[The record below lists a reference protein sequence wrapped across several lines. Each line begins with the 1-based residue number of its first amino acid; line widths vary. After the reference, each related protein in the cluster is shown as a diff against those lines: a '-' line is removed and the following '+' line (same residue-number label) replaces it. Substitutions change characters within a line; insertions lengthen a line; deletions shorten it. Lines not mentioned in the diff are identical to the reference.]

1 MTGPKLGIS
10 LRSKSRDANDFLK
23 RVEEVSKFNP
33 FSIELMGF
41 AQDLM
46 INGKIVEQRL
56 EKIQNILKNFSGHIS
71 LHGPMVVN
79 FLDKKENL
87 NHYEILC
94 KAYID
99 LAHKLGVK
107 KLIIHTGFCDIDDSK
122 NLNKK
127 YMIQRDYLKK
137 VGDYAAKKNL
147 LIYLENIFPFS
158 ELLHTALPSKLSDE
172 INLMDHEYIRACFD
186 VSHAYLCCAAFKSDF
201 MTNAIDLGGNSD
213 HWHVHDSFGKLN
225 FINSYLTKS
234 EALALG
240 DGDLHLPVGDGNIP
254 WKKVIS
260 NTKLPSDVVFNIEL
274 NPEFWLDLEK
284 CVNNTLKLIE
294 FSKIFK

>member
-1 MTGPKLGIS
+1 MSGPKLGIS

-41 AQDLM
+41 AQDLI
-46 INGKIVEQRL
+46 INGKIVQQRL
-56 EKIQNILKNFSGHIS
+56 EEIKNILKNFSGEIS

-87 NHYEILC
+87 NHYETLC

-99 LAHKLGVK
+99 VSYKLGVK
-107 KLIIHTGFCDIDDSK
+107 KLIIHTGYCDIDDSLG
-122 NLNKK
+122 LNER
-127 YMIQRDYLKK
+127 YLLQRDYLKRI
-137 VGDYAAKKNL
+137 GDYAAQKNQF
-147 LIYLENIFPFS
+147 IYVENIFPFS
-158 ELLHTALPSKLSDE
+158 RLLHTALPSKLSDE
-172 INLMDHEYIRACFD
+172 INIIDHANIRACFD

-201 MTNAIDLGGNSD
+201 ISNAIDLGENSD

-225 FINSYLTKS
+225 FINSHLTKS

-240 DGDLHLPVGDGNIP
+240 DGDLHLSVGEGNIP
-254 WKKVIS
+254 WEEVVSK
-260 NTKLPSDVVFNIEL
+260 TKLKPNVVFNIEL
-274 NPEFWLDLEK
+274 NPEFWQDLEK
-284 CVNNTLKLIE
+284 CVINTEKLIE
-294 FSKIFK
+294 FSKNI